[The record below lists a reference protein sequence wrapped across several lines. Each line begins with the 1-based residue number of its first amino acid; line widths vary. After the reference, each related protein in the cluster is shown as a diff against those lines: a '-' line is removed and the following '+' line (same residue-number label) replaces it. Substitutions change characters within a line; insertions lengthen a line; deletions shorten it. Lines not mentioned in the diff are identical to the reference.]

1 MLMKHTKSD
10 RFKPVEIGN
19 VGGTK
24 AVLQAVK
31 ADMTAIG
38 GAPMLA
44 GIERKVGLVAKLCE
58 RVHDSRK
65 EHLTDHKAQ
74 DILLQRVCQIGA
86 GFSDGNDC
94 DFLRMDPAILES
106 LDRDPVNGQWGASQ
120 ETVCRFEKKAIDR
133 KNLKFVREL
142 FVDHFISRQKMRPRE
157 IELDLDGT
165 IVKTYGAQEGAI
177 YRGGKYNH
185 EIYFPLQVYCGE
197 WLLGTVL
204 RQGNKAESRTVL
216 DTLKMIVSKL
226 RAKWPG
232 LKIKVRLDAAFGSP
246 ELYAWLKKE
255 KIGYLIAIA
264 SNSVLELEAKRFMEE
279 VEEKFRKEH
288 GEPRF
293 MGKDGKQKAQAEHTR
308 IREIADPEKRTEEE
322 RKQKQRRSRVVGEC
336 STYKPETWKKFLEW
350 DEFVRV
356 IFRVDFTDKGLDVH
370 YVVVSHKTG
379 IAQEIYEKEYCKRG
393 LTEQHIGQFKQTGMR
408 LSAQQFFTNQMR
420 LTLYGVAYML
430 MFHLREKLN
439 KKLRK
444 ASVETIRKTLM
455 LMPMVVQSTGK
466 KIVLQISENHPNCRT
481 FLDAWR
487 RLSAA

>member
-1 MLMKHTKSD
+1 MLMQLTKSD

-19 VGGTK
+19 VGGTR

-31 ADMTAIG
+31 PDMTVIG
-38 GAPMLA
+38 GASMLA
-44 GIERKVGLVAKLCE
+44 GIEREVGLVARLSE

-65 EHLTDHKAQ
+65 GHLIDHKAQ

-94 DFLRMDPAILES
+94 DFLRMDPAILEC

-142 FVDHFISRQKMRPRE
+142 FVDHFVSRQKKRPRE
-157 IELDLDGT
+157 VELDLDGT

-177 YRGGKYNH
+177 YRGGKYKH

-204 RQGNKAESRTVL
+204 RQGNKAEARTVL
-216 DTLKMIVSKL
+216 DTLKMVVGKL
-226 RAKWPG
+226 RAKWSG

-255 KIGYLIAIA
+255 KIGYLVAIA
-264 SNSVLELEAKRFMEE
+264 SNSSLELEAKQFMEE
-279 VEEKFRKEH
+279 VEKKFAKEH
-288 GEPRF
+288 GKPRF
-293 MGKDGKQKAQAEHTR
+293 MGKDGKENAQAEHTR
-308 IREIADPEKRTEEE
+308 IREIEDPEKRNEEE
-322 RKQKQRRSRVVGEC
+322 RKLKRRRSRVVGEFN
-336 STYKPETWKKFLEW
+336 YKPEKWKKFLKW
-350 DEFVRV
+350 DEYERV
-356 IFRVDFTDKGLDVH
+356 ICRVDFTDKGLDVH
-370 YVVVSHKTG
+370 YVVVSRKTG
-379 IAQEIYEKEYCKRG
+379 IAEEIYEKEYCKRG
-393 LTEQHIGQFKQTGMR
+393 LMEQYIGQFKQTAMR

-455 LMPMVVQSTGK
+455 LMPMVVQNTGK
-466 KIVLQISENHPNCRT
+466 KIVLQISENHPHCRT

>member
-1 MLMKHTKSD
+1 MQLTRSD
-10 RFKPVEIGN
+10 RFQPVEIGK
-19 VGGTK
+19 VGVTR

-44 GIERKVGLVAKLCE
+44 EVERKVGLVAKLCE

-65 EHLTDHKAQ
+65 AHLIDHEAQ

-86 GFSDGNDC
+86 GFSDGNDS

-106 LDRDPVNGQWGASQ
+106 LDRDPVSGQWGASQ
-120 ETVCRFEKKAIDR
+120 ETGCRFEKKAIDR
-133 KNLKFVREL
+133 KNLKIVREL
-142 FVDHFISRQKMRPRE
+142 FVDHFISQQRKRPKE
-157 IELDLDGT
+157 AELDLDGT

-177 YRGGKYNH
+177 YRGGKYKH
-185 EIYFPLQVYCGE
+185 EIYFPLKVYCGE

-204 RQGNKAESRTVL
+204 RQGNKAESKTVL
-216 DTLKMIVSKL
+216 DVLKMVVGKL

-232 LKIKVRLDAAFGSP
+232 LKMKVRLDAAFGSP

-264 SNSVLELEAKRFMEE
+264 SNSSLELEAKRFMEE

-293 MGKDGKQKAQAEHTR
+293 MGKDGKEKAHGEHVR
-308 IREIADPEKRTEEE
+308 IREIENPEKRTEEE
-322 RKQKQRRSRVVGEC
+322 RMLKKRRSRVVGEC
-336 STYKPETWKKFLEW
+336 KYKPEGWKEFLKW
-350 DEFVRV
+350 DEYERV
-356 IFRVDFTDKGLDVH
+356 IIRADFTDKGLDVH
-370 YVVVSHKTG
+370 YVVVSRKTG

-393 LTEQHIGQFKQTGMR
+393 LTEQYIGQFKQTGQR

-430 MFHLREKLN
+430 IVHLRQKLN
-439 KKLRK
+439 KKQRK

-455 LMPMVVQSTGK
+455 LMPMVVQNTGK
-466 KIVLQISENHPNCRT
+466 KIVLQISENHPNCRI
-481 FLDAWR
+481 FMDAWR